1 MKTIVKAIAACLLVT
16 SGVVAIA
23 QTGNKAQHHPPTDS
37 KTTKPMQMDMCK
49 QMMAD
54 KKAMRIHSKE
64 MDSKLE
70 GLVSKM
76 DRASKADK
84 INAMSAIIKEMVG
97 QKVMMTKMSE
107 DMESKMMGHMMAH
120 MKSGKMECPM
130 MKDMKGMM
138 GK

>member
-37 KTTKPMQMDMCK
+37 KATKPMQMDMCK

-54 KKAMRIHSKE
+54 KKAMAVHMKS
-64 MDSKLE
+64 MDSIME

-76 DRASKADK
+76 DSATGDRK
-84 INAMSAIIKEMVG
+84 IAATSAAVKEMVS
-97 QKVMMTKMSE
+97 QRIMMGKAMAAM
-107 DMESKMMGHMMAH
+107 DDKMMGHMMAH